1 MSKYD
6 DRVTFNT
13 MYYPVFKSIR
23 NNLEDLHILLAPD
36 EQCRK
41 VFRDIPSIGFK
52 NGKILKNHLVK
63 SVLPKVDV
71 ADNSVPCGGKRS
83 RWELCK
89 LMIEISFFKQRSSDE
104 MYHIHKPLNCNFKNP
119 IYLIEYN
126 QCWKQYTDSSKSKFL
141 YRVNNDKSTHHKFKN
156 KKQVPKVALKQKI
169 FHEQYCSD
177 DHSGIQDWVITLIE
191 QVDEDKC
198 FRQRELFWTQ
208 KLDKF
213 YQNGLNQRDLCSLF
227 WVI

>member
-1 MSKYD
+1 MKETS
-6 DRVTFNT
+6 TF
-13 MYYPVFKSIR
+13 K
-23 NNLEDLHILLAPD
+23 
-36 EQCRK
+36 K
-41 VFRDIPSIGFK
+41 PSSG
-52 NGKILKNHLVK
+52 
-63 SVLPKVDV
+63 
-71 ADNSVPCGGKRS
+71 
-83 RWELCK
+83 
-89 LMIEISFFKQRSSDE
+89 EI
-104 MYHIHKPLNCNFKNP
+104 YHIHKPLNCNSKNP

-126 QCWKQYTDSSKSKFL
+126 QCWKQYIGSSKSKFRS
-141 YRVNNDKSTHHKFKN
+141 RVSNDKSTHRKFKN
-156 KKQVPKVALKQKI
+156 KKQVPKETLKQKT

-177 DHSGIQDWVITLIE
+177 DRNGIQDWVITLIE